1 MTATQSL
8 EPDSARVIAFRGP
21 HSRRKALQRRACGW
35 FKEAL
40 LVFSE
45 RQSTENTIRY
55 LAASRELR
63 PTGTGPSQG
72 RDLPPA
78 A

>member
-1 MTATQSL
+1 MTATRSI
-8 EPDSARVIAFRGP
+8 EPDSICVVALPAP
-21 HSRRKALQRRACGW
+21 QSRAGAKRRRAYSR

-40 LVFSE
+40 LAFSE
-45 RQSTENTIRY
+45 SPSTESVVRY

-63 PTGTGPSQG
+63 PTGTGSPRG

>member
-1 MTATQSL
+1 MKATQSL
-8 EPDSARVIAFRGP
+8 ETDSARVVAFRRP
-21 HSRRKALQRRACGW
+21 FSPRKALQRRAYGR
-35 FKEAL
+35 FNEAL

-45 RQSTENTIRY
+45 RPSTENAIRY

>member
-8 EPDSARVIAFRGP
+8 EPDSPRVVAFRGP
-21 HSRRKALQRRACGW
+21 HSRRKAMQRRAHDW
-35 FKEAL
+35 FKDAL

-45 RQSTENTIRY
+45 RPSIENAIRY

-63 PTGTGPSQG
+63 PTGTGPSQD

>member
-1 MTATQSL
+1 MTATQSI
-8 EPDSARVIAFRGP
+8 EPSSARVVAFPTPASRGGAK
-21 HSRRKALQRRACGW
+21 RRRAYDRFKKALLA
-35 FKEAL
+35 
-40 LVFSE
+40 FSE
-45 RQSTENTIRY
+45 SPSTENAVRY

-63 PTGTGPSQG
+63 STGTGPSQG

>member
-1 MTATQSL
+1 MTATQSI
-8 EPDSARVIAFRGP
+8 EPDSTRVVAFP
-21 HSRRKALQRRACGW
+21 TAASRAGAKRRRAYGR
-35 FKEAL
+35 FKGAL
-40 LVFSE
+40 LAFSE
-45 RQSTENTIRY
+45 SPSTENAIRY

-63 PTGTGPSQG
+63 STSTEPSQG